1 MDPARLLMID
11 LPGPRLDAATRAHL
25 TRYPFGGVC
34 LFRRNIESLEQ
45 TTQLIG
51 EIRAILGPQA
61 WVAVDQEGG
70 MVARVL
76 ELPLAPAPMA
86 LAATG
91 SEALSQQVGA
101 AVGRGLASLGIN
113 WNFAPCLDVNSNPHN
128 PIIGER
134 SFGRNP
140 EQAARLAL
148 SWARGLEE
156 SGVMATGKHFP
167 GHGNTHQDSHL
178 TLPTVDSPLEALQ
191 TTEFYPFGQFIAQ
204 GFSSLMTAHLVFTA
218 LDAQQPA
225 TLSRPIL
232 TDLLR
237 QQWGFEGLIVTDAMD
252 MKAITERYSPV
263 EAVQLAWQA
272 GADMICALGGPQV
285 HAQQVT
291 ALRKALDHNPSLAP
305 QLAASLSRHQRLA
318 TRFPGQPHPYS
329 AEQAARDGALM
340 LEAARQSI
348 TAQGTVTL
356 PQPGDRLLLLAPSAA
371 RVGAVYEETSTA
383 RQLLHHLQ
391 QAFEEVDLLSY
402 PSDQPLA
409 VQATLAQHPAPFVLH
424 ATTSRTTLH
433 PDEVTLSGLLA
444 AAARPSLHLA
454 LWNPYH
460 VDTLGR
466 PALISYG
473 FREPALKALVEV
485 LRGAPARG
493 QRAF

>member
-45 TTQLIG
+45 TTQLVN
-51 EIRAILGPQA
+51 EIRSILGPQT

-86 LAATG
+86 LAATD
-91 SEALSQQVGA
+91 SDVQCQQVGA

-134 SFGRNP
+134 SFGRLP
-140 EQAARLAL
+140 GPAASLAL
-148 SWARGLEE
+148 AWARGLEQ

-178 TLPTVDSPLEALQ
+178 TLPTVDSPLELLEA
-191 TTEFYPFGQFIAQ
+191 TEFYPFRQFIAQ

-218 LDAQQPA
+218 LDAQHPA

-237 QQWGFEGLIVTDAMD
+237 QQWGFDGLIVTDAMD
-252 MKAITERYSPV
+252 MKAITEQYSPGD
-263 EAVQLAWQA
+263 AVRLAWQA

-285 HAQQVT
+285 HAQQVA
-291 ALRKALDHNPSLAP
+291 ALHMTLEEDPGLAP

-318 TRFPGQPHPYS
+318 VRFPGQTQPYP
-329 AEQAARDGALM
+329 AGQMAADEALM
-340 LEAARQSI
+340 LEVARKSI
-348 TAQGTVTL
+348 TAQGAVTL
-356 PQPGDRLLLLAPSAA
+356 PQPGNHLLLLAPSAA

-383 RQLLHHLQ
+383 RQLLHHLR
-391 QAFEEVDLLSY
+391 QAFDRVELLSY

-409 VQATLAQHPAPFVLH
+409 IQTDLTRHPAQFVLH
-424 ATTSRTTLH
+424 ATTSRTSLH
-433 PDEVTLSGLLA
+433 PDEVNLSRLLA
-444 AAARPSLHLA
+444 ASGRPSLHLA

-460 VDTLGR
+460 VDTLGQ

-473 FREPALKALVEV
+473 FREPALRALIEV
-485 LRGAPARG
+485 LQGAPPRG
-493 QRAF
+493 KRAF